1 MGILGQEDILSQE
14 EDSALDD
21 QRDKGRVHDPDTDL
35 LVRSDPLETDCHGP
49 VGIYHRHP
57 LDIDLSHDPLDN
69 DPLVQG
75 ICQLMDNRLEMV
87 YL

>member
-1 MGILGQEDILSQE
+1 MGPEDISSQE

-21 QRDKGRVHDPDTDL
+21 QRDKGRVLDPDTDL
-35 LVRSDPLETDCHGP
+35 LVRSDPLETDCRIM

-57 LDIDLSHDPLDN
+57 LDIYLSHDPLDN

-75 ICQLMDNRLEMV
+75 TCQLMDNRLEMV